1 MMVQVDEHAAE
12 LKTDDLISHHLD
24 ILYDQMLEGN
34 LLKIIHPFSCV
45 EISHV
50 AKLINMSEAAVCLDI
65 VQKIFHSF
73 IWCRSRRNSHK

>member
-1 MMVQVDEHAAE
+1 LTHSAE
-12 LKTDDLISHHLD
+12 LKSDELISHHLD

-50 AKLINMSEAAVCLDI
+50 AKLIKMPEAMVCPADL
-65 VQKIFHSF
+65 V
-73 IWCRSRRNSHK
+73 